1 MILKED
7 AMSIHYTKEFRTRV
21 AKEACRPENEGLE
34 HIIAKK
40 YGVRP
45 WTVAKW
51 AQLYQQYGEDGLSKG
66 KLTADRKSNRERQL
80 EKENAALREEIE
92 ILKKAAAFLAK
103 VGRE

>member
-1 MILKED
+1 MGNY
-7 AMSIHYTKEFRTRV
+7 YTKAFRVKV
-21 AKEACRPENEGLE
+21 AIEATRPENKGLE

-40 YGVRP
+40 YGIKP
-45 WTVAKW
+45 WTVSKW
-51 AQLYQQYGEDGLSKG
+51 AQLYQQFGEVGLSKG
-66 KLTADRKSNRERQL
+66 KLTGDKKTDRERQL

>member
-1 MILKED
+1 
-7 AMSIHYTKEFRTRV
+7 MSIRYTKEFRINV
-21 AKEACRPENEGLE
+21 AKEAVRPENKGLE
-34 HIIAKK
+34 HIIAQK
-40 YGVRP
+40 YGIKP

-51 AQLYQQYGEDGLSKG
+51 AQLYRQYGEDSLSKG
-66 KLTADRKSNRERQL
+66 KLTGDRKSDRERQL

>member
-1 MILKED
+1 
-7 AMSIHYTKEFRTRV
+7 MSIHYTKSFRVKV
-21 AKEACRPENEGLE
+21 AEEAVRPENKGLE
-34 HIIAKK
+34 HVIAKK

-45 WTVAKW
+45 WTVTKW

-66 KLTADRKSNRERQL
+66 KLTGDRKSDRERQL

>member
-1 MILKED
+1 
-7 AMSIHYTKEFRTRV
+7 MSIHYTKDFRIKI

-34 HIIAKK
+34 HIIAQK
-40 YGVRP
+40 YGIRP
-45 WTVAKW
+45 WTVTKW
-51 AQLYQQYGEDGLSKG
+51 ARLYQQYGENGLSKG
-66 KLTADRKSNRERQL
+66 YLTGDRKSDRERQL

>member
-1 MILKED
+1 MG
-7 AMSIHYTKEFRTRV
+7 IHYTKEFRINVAREATRL
-21 AKEACRPENEGLE
+21 ENKGLE
-34 HIIAKK
+34 HIVAQK
-40 YGVRP
+40 YGIRP

-51 AQLYQQYGEDGLSKG
+51 AQLYQQYGEEGLSKG
-66 KLTADRKSNRERQL
+66 NLNGRRKSERECQL